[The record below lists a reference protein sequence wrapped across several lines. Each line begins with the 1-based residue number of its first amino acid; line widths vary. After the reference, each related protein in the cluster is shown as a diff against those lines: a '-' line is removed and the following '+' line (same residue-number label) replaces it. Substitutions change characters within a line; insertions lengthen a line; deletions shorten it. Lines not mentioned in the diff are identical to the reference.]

1 MGGGEWIE
9 QKQME
14 QKAILNQAYEQVH
27 PVTAIETREETKQ
40 EWKPD
45 YLDNIYIG
53 LRTFIPSWVLLLCI
67 VIGGAVVVTFMFKQ
81 QIARLLKFLGGILES
96 KEK

>member
-9 QKQME
+9 QRQME
-14 QKAILNQAYEQVH
+14 QKAILNHAYQEVM
-27 PVTAIETREETKQ
+27 PVETREEAQ
-40 EWKPD
+40 VEWKPD

-53 LRTFIPSWVLLLCI
+53 LRTFIPSWVLALCI
-67 VIGGAVVVTFMFKQ
+67 VIGGIVVITFTFKQ
-81 QIARLLKFLGGILES
+81 QMARFLKFLGGILES